1 MSATTS
7 IPKQHFKI
15 LDLLRGIAALSVVM
29 FHFSGSALPTIKPN
43 SVTDFFSYGK
53 LGVQVFFVI
62 SGFIIPYSMYA
73 SGYKISGAWNFIIK
87 RLARIGPPSWI
98 ALIFLFVIY
107 YGAIAMNGRP
117 IEGMPWPGID
127 AKTILANLTYSYS
140 FLNAGLYNEVYWT
153 LEIEFQYY
161 VIIAFLLPFIIQ
173 SSSNLIY
180 LSGVFLALNATWFVH
195 NNEVLFFRDNIF
207 FLMGVLLFLY
217 KTKHVNGAYFL
228 IASLAMAIVCYW
240 QQGLENTIAAL
251 IAWFAI
257 AYVTFQNPV
266 TTFLGTISYSLYITH
281 HATGISA
288 EFILRNLTGMS
299 PPEPLR
305 TIMVFVYAGCAIVF
319 AWLFYLA
326 VEKPFIRFSQK
337 ISSKIKK

>member
-15 LDLLRGIAALSVVM
+15 LDLLRGIAALSVVL

-43 SVTDFFSYGK
+43 TVTDFFSYGK

-98 ALIFLFVIY
+98 ALLFLFVIY
-107 YGAIAMNGRP
+107 YGAIAMNGKP
-117 IEGMPWPGID
+117 VEGMPWPGVD
-127 AKTILANLTYSYS
+127 FKTIMANLTYSYS
-140 FLNAGLYNEVYWT
+140 FLNAGMYNEVYWT

-161 VIIAFLLPFIIQ
+161 IIIAFLLPFIIQ
-173 SSSNLIY
+173 SSSNMLL
-180 LSGVFLALNATWFVH
+180 LSGIFLGLNATWFIH
-195 NNEVLFFRDNIF
+195 ANEVLFFRDNIF
-207 FLMGVLLFLY
+207 FLMGILLFLY
-217 KTKHVNGAYFL
+217 KTKHVTGAYFW
-228 IASLAMAIVCYW
+228 IASTIMVIVCYW
-240 QQGLENTIAAL
+240 QQGLENTIAAF
-251 IAWFAI
+251 IAWFSI
-257 AYVTFQNPV
+257 AFITFQNPV

-288 EFILRNLTGMS
+288 EFILRNITGMS

-305 TIMVFVYAGCAIVF
+305 TLMVFVYAGCAILF

-326 VEKPFIRFSQK
+326 VEKPFINFSQR
-337 ISSKIKK
+337 ISKNIKK